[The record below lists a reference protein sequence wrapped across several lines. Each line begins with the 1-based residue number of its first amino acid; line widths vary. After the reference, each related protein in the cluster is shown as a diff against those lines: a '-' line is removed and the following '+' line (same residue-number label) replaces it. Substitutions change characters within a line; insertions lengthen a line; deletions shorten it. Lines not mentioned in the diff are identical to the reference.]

1 MPHSLTRRRFVGS
14 SAAAAAGAAIPSV
27 AWAERSKASGARKVD
42 VVIVGASLSGLA
54 AAHRLVSQG
63 ASVAVLEARDRV
75 GGRTWTV
82 QRKGTFID
90 IGAQFI
96 GPTQTRITAVAK
108 AMGVKSFKP
117 FKSGENLFDFQGKVS
132 RWTTVPPLRQQA
144 LFEYAAAQH
153 ALEQMSE
160 QVPADA
166 PYDAPSAKA
175 WDWQTF
181 QSWLDENVASPGAR
195 TLLKLE
201 FYGNA
206 VQPGEASLLTSLRG
220 MQTSPHSEQPETSRF
235 VGGAQQISERLAAR
249 LGSRVFLS
257 AAVRSLKHSGGSVVV
272 DSAAGRFEG
281 ERAIVALA
289 PTLAL
294 RIAYDPPLPMLRD
307 GWTQHV
313 AQGSVI
319 KCQAIYRTPFWRQQ
333 GLSGHAIS
341 NEPPLFLTF
350 DNGPPPPADRP
361 GVLLGFVMPGTTRHL
376 AQRRAAARRQIVL
389 QAFARLFGSQALT
402 PIDYVEGNWSTE
414 PWTRGC
420 YGGVPA
426 PGAWV
431 GFGRAYRAPVGR
443 IHWAATETALRWPG
457 YMDGAVGAGEAAA
470 DQVLSNLG
478 AVATN
483 S

>member
-1 MPHSLTRRRFVGS
+1 MSQSLTRRNFVGS
-14 SAAAAAGAAIPSV
+14 SAAVAAGAAIPSV
-27 AWAERSKASGARKVD
+27 AWPEQSKASGARKVD
-42 VVIVGASLSGLA
+42 VVIVGAGLSGLA
-54 AAHRLVSQG
+54 AARRLVSQG

-90 IGAQFI
+90 IGGQFI
-96 GPTQTRITAVAK
+96 GPTQTRIIALAK
-108 AMGVKSFKP
+108 AMGVKSFEP
-117 FKSGENLFDFQGKVS
+117 FNSGENLFDFKGKVS
-132 RWTTVPPLRQQA
+132 HWTTTPPLPQQA
-144 LFEYAAAQH
+144 LLEYAFAQH
-153 ALEQMSE
+153 ALEEMSK

-175 WDWQTF
+175 WDWQTY
-181 QSWLDENVASPGAR
+181 QSWVDENVGSSGAR

-201 FYGNA
+201 FFGNA
-206 VQPGEASLLTSLRG
+206 VEPGEASLLTLLRG
-220 MQTSPHSEQPETSRF
+220 IQTSPHSEKPETSRF
-235 VGGAQQISERLAAR
+235 VGGAQQISELTAAR
-249 LGSRVFLS
+249 LGRSVVLG
-257 AAVRSLKHSGGSVVV
+257 AAVRSLKHSGGSVIA
-272 DSAAGRFEG
+272 DSQAGSFQAEQ
-281 ERAIVALA
+281 AIVALA

-319 KCQAIYRTPFWRQQ
+319 KCQAIYKTPFWREQ
-333 GLSGHAIS
+333 GLSGHAVS

-361 GVLLGFVMPGTTRHL
+361 GVLLGFVMPGATRHL
-376 AQRRAAARRQIVL
+376 AQRSAAARRQIVL
-389 QAFARLFGSQALT
+389 EAFARLFGSRALT
-402 PIDYVEGNWSTE
+402 PIDYVEGNWSVE
-414 PWTRGC
+414 QWTRGC
-420 YGGVPA
+420 YGGVPT

-470 DQVLSNLG
+470 DQVLSSLG
-478 AVATN
+478 AVAT
-483 S
+483 SG